1 LEPQRKE
8 GLERKDQ
15 AFANAE
21 KAEEPGLSYLSIL
34 QEKVKEVKE
43 HPVESAL
50 AATALL
56 GAGALAK
63 RAIGRYLA
71 SGAGHGVLLVEDTP
85 YTGKALKAA
94 LELEGEQV
102 TWLRGVKRA
111 DGLPHQLKGIGASGE
126 EVLLDTRKFKGALVD
141 GELEGS
147 YLQGAHVVD
156 ALKKGHLPS
165 IGISSDA
172 ETNALLRRTGAAA
185 SAEKPTALAAIL
197 AHKVDFALLKR
208 NPAALQRGM
217 DGVGREIS
225 AYYKE
230 RLPLQGDTARA
241 HEQSELLLRRFLSE

>member
-1 LEPQRKE
+1 MEPHNKE
-8 GLERKDQ
+8 SLERKDQ
-15 AFANAE
+15 SVSSTDKPEDA
-21 KAEEPGLSYLSIL
+21 GLSYLSIL
-34 QEKVKEVKE
+34 QEKVKVVKE
-43 HPVESAL
+43 HPVETAL

-63 RAIGRYLA
+63 RAVGRYLA

-111 DGLPHQLKGIGASGE
+111 DGLPHQLRGIGASGE
-126 EVLLDTRKFKGALVD
+126 EVVLDTRKFKGALVD

-172 ETNALLRRTGAAA
+172 QTNALLRRSGASA
-185 SAEKPTALAAIL
+185 SAEKPTALASIL
-197 AHKVDFALLKR
+197 AHKVDFTLLKR
-208 NPAALQRGM
+208 DPAALQSGM

-225 AYYKE
+225 AY
-230 RLPLQGDTARA
+230 
-241 HEQSELLLRRFLSE
+241 

>member
-1 LEPQRKE
+1 MEPHNKE
-8 GLERKDQ
+8 GLERRDQ
-15 AFANAE
+15 AVSSIG
-21 KAEEPGLSYLSIL
+21 KPEEPGLSYLSIL
-34 QEKVKEVKE
+34 QEKMKVVKE

-50 AATALL
+50 AATAIL

-63 RAIGRYLA
+63 RAIGRYFA
-71 SGAGHGVLLVEDTP
+71 SGAGRGVLLVEDTP
-85 YTGKALKAA
+85 YTGKALKEA

-126 EVLLDTRKFKGALVD
+126 EVVLDTRKFKGALVD

-165 IGISSDA
+165 IGISSNA
-172 ETNALLRRTGAAA
+172 ESNALLRRSGASA
-185 SAEKPTALAAIL
+185 SAEKPTALASIL

-208 NPAALQRGM
+208 NPAALQSGM

-230 RLPLQGDTARA
+230 GLRLQGDTARA
-241 HEQSELLLRRFLSE
+241 YEQSEKLLRRFLSE